1 MDFLLF
7 VAAFLIGILIRP
19 ALVALARGEAIKFS
33 MNYKYFGFSLRIGPS
48 HSSAVTPHSGTPL
61 VPRPGPPPLS
71 RAALAVSDRPNGES
85 SSARCLLPGRG
96 WDGAAPGRAPAPL
109 QGTGHRGAVPVH
121 RELQDLSRAPGTAGP
136 SQSIG
141 HHGTIPVHRA
151 PRAGNFAKT
160 YKRKPTP
167 VEEPKEE
174 TLLDEKSGEHTTPG
188 DEPKKERNSD
198 KKSWDETDHGD
209 EPKDGDGPEDGAGGG
224 PEDGPGGG
232 PGNGPDNG
240 PDDGPNNGDNPGDNG
255 SGSGNTIK
263 TVLGAT
269 AGAGLAVVG
278 LPLCVAALG
287 FTGAGIAAGSFAAKM
302 MSAAAIAN
310 GGGVAAGSTVAVLQ
324 SIGAA
329 GLSAG
334 AKAALGSAG
343 AAAGAWFSKGKK
355 APSDQ
360 PKKDKNPSDQPKKK

>member
-1 MDFLLF
+1 MDFLLLV
-7 VAAFLIGILIRP
+7 VAFFIGILIRP

-109 QGTGHRGAVPVH
+109 QGTGHRGAVPEH
-121 RELQDLSRAPGTAGP
+121 RELRDLSRAPGTAGP

-151 PRAGNFAKT
+151 ARAGDSAKA

-167 VEEPKEE
+167 EEEPKIPIIIY
-174 TLLDEKSGEHTTPG
+174 EKSGEHTTPS
-188 DEPKKERNSD
+188 DERKKERNSD

-224 PEDGPGGG
+224 PGS
-232 PGNGPDNG
+232 GPDNG
-240 PDDGPNNGDNPGDNG
+240 PDNGPNNGDNPGDNG
-255 SGSGNTIK
+255 SGSGSAIG
-263 TVLGAT
+263 TVIAAT

-278 LPLCVAALG
+278 VPLCVAALG
-287 FTGAGIAAGSFAAKM
+287 FTGAGIAAGSIAAKM

-324 SIGAA
+324 SIVPLLSVWGRGGVTAHGASFP
-329 GLSAG
+329 LISRPRPSEP
-334 AKAALGSAG
+334 KGS
-343 AAAGAWFSKGKK
+343 
-355 APSDQ
+355 
-360 PKKDKNPSDQPKKK
+360 